1 MSILNKFFFIL
12 IVVMV
17 GVLLYGKIFFDVN
30 DYRDNISS
38 YLSEKIGYEV
48 TYKGTIEIDYEPS
61 AKVTVTKI
69 IIRDPLKNNT
79 LIAEIEELELSINKE
94 KVLNGI
100 IDVERVE
107 IMNMAFYGVDVDEV
121 LMKSYT
127 LIKELKYK
135 EFNSQ
140 NYTIIKFMKAKA
152 IIDNQ
157 QMMVD
162 DINIVTSLLSI
173 NGNGIINLQSKKLN
187 FNMIG
192 SLRDKKDV
200 IQVYQNNYPNEIY
213 GNSIPVKITGPV
225 DKVDF
230 EVDLTDIIT
239 KQIINP
245 IKEKLIDELNEKV
258 FEQIKLPF

>member
-1 MSILNKFFFIL
+1 MSILKKFFFIL
-12 IVVMV
+12 IIVAV
-17 GVLLYGKIFFDVN
+17 GVLLYGRFFFDVN
-30 DYRDNISS
+30 DYRDNITS

-48 TYKGTIEIDYEPS
+48 TYKGTIEIGYEPS
-61 AKVTVTKI
+61 AKVTVTEI

-94 KVLNGI
+94 KVLDGI

-121 LMKSYT
+121 LMESYT

-135 EFNSQ
+135 KFNSQ
-140 NYTIIKFMKAKA
+140 NYTIIKSMKAKA

-157 QMMVD
+157 QMRVD
-162 DINIVTSLLSI
+162 DINIVTALLSI

-200 IQVYQNNYPNEIY
+200 IKVYQSNYPNEIY
-213 GNSIPVKITGPV
+213 GNTIPVKITGPV